1 MNKLLLFLFINIS
14 LTSFGQIQIGGETD
28 EPKKETEK
36 KAKPEKTVQKK
47 NSDSEIFLGTNWSAT
62 NRVLIENKG
71 LFGDSLGE
79 RANETGV
86 NRWSF
91 GLGFRTKLNNYLM
104 MEGGVSYLQN
114 GETYLFEGTDT
125 SSTYTNSYQYIGMPI
140 KLYYFYGQKK
150 LRFQVGVGVIPQMAL
165 NFRQSSTIIDSGG
178 NETSE
183 SIKTKIGYSSF
194 AVSIVGNIG
203 IQYEFTPTW
212 SIYVLP
218 EYRRQLT
225 SSYLNTNKYQHFGTA
240 LGVNVGFVKAL

>member
-1 MNKLLLFLFINIS
+1 MNKTLLFLFLSIT
-14 LTSFGQIQIGGETD
+14 LTSFGQIQIGGETE
-28 EPKKETEK
+28 EPKKEPEK
-36 KAKPEKTVQKK
+36 KVKPEKSVEKK
-47 NSDSEIFLGTNWSAT
+47 SSDSEIFFGTNWSAT
-62 NRVLIENKG
+62 NRVLVENKG

-91 GLGFRTKLNNYLM
+91 GLGFRTKLNNFLIC
-104 MEGGVSYLQN
+104 EGGVSYLQN

-125 SSTYTNSYQYIGMPI
+125 SVTYTNSYQYIGMPI
-140 KLYYFYGQKK
+140 KLYYFFGQNK

-165 NFRQSSTIIDSGG
+165 KFRQTSKTIDSEGS
-178 NETSE
+178 EVSE
-183 SIKTKIGYSSF
+183 SLETKIGYSSF
-194 AVSIVGNIG
+194 VVSFVGNIG

-225 SSYLNTNKYQHFGTA
+225 SSYLNTNKHQHFGTA